1 MSNTLDA
8 TLNPADAV
16 LPQAPLLTAEN
27 TPLER
32 EYLPTPGY
40 KSAMRQRA
48 SKSRIRLTRIYGV
61 EIEMA
66 LGEDPLRSL
75 GIWERLQRGEEVRGT
90 LQFDDET
97 GEFGFHESPLGKRI
111 RLSKTGHQ
119 GQLRFAPTTADV
131 LDLLIGPGRSRTV
144 TPLLQQVQ
152 LSPDDESVAML
163 TWSCVESTVSTAEQP
178 MAGAVEPGADEAT
191 NITLQ

>member
-1 MSNTLDA
+1 MSNTLNA

-16 LPQAPLLTAEN
+16 LPQAPLLTSEN

-119 GQLRFAPTTADV
+119 GQLHSPPPPLMSSTYLSGREGAAP
-131 LDLLIGPGRSRTV
+131 LPPSSSRCN
-144 TPLLQQVQ
+144 
-152 LSPDDESVAML
+152 SP
-163 TWSCVESTVSTAEQP
+163 P
-178 MAGAVEPGADEAT
+178 MTSPWPC
-191 NITLQ
+191 